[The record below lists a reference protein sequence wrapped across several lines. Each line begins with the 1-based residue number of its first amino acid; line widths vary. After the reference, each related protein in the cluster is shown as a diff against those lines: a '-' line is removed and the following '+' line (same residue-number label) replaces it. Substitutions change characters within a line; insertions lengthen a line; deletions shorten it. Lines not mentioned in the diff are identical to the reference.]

1 LASFLAIKIEIEFHA
16 HRSGDEVAVEL
27 SILASI
33 IYWCFDDSKT
43 IARPYLRCKMN
54 VNTFDNE
61 KSAYRDFGDAD
72 RCAESVK
79 VLPKVVGFIR
89 VRTPVPTQREC

>member
-1 LASFLAIKIEIEFHA
+1 MASFLAIKIEIEFHA